1 MSIKQFD
8 TELRR
13 ALKRTPTALPVIAQE
28 TGLSLRWLQG
38 YRAGHLKNPTLRS
51 LIALWEWFNK

>member
-8 TELRR
+8 AELRK
-13 ALKRTPTALPVIAQE
+13 ALKRTVIPLPDIAQA

-51 LIALWEWFNK
+51 LIALWEWFDK